1 MTEKIDKYKVQA
13 ALVRSFFDAF
23 SHGVIESQV
32 EDPKEKTTPQSV
44 KKLMLEHYEHIA
56 PAFFDTMFF
65 PLAAMNYK
73 YEDIAALACE
83 AQQRGDDMMALVR
96 TACGD
101 EAYYNAMV
109 EEYKRNFSM
118 LLAGRYLSNADH
130 LEGYVRK
137 AEDET
142 EASVDSD
149 RAIELTVRVV
159 MFAYV
164 RGLRQT
170 GEDARSDRSVHL
182 GQVHPLGENARSD
195 RSVHLRQV
203 HPLGENARSDRSVHL
218 GQVHPLRGATLFRLM
233 LDAMNILLLDEAVD
247 FADEEAADLASLFLK
262 VCKTQHNFTVMT
274 DEMDRTYSELMKE

>member
-1 MTEKIDKYKVQA
+1 M
-13 ALVRSFFDAF
+13 RSFFDAF

-32 EDPKEKTTPQSV
+32 EDRKEKTTPQSV

-73 YEDIAALACE
+73 YEDIAALARE

-118 LLAGRYLSNADH
+118 LLAGKYLSNADH

-137 AEDET
+137 AKEET

-170 GEDARSDRSVHL
+170 GEGARFDRS
-182 GQVHPLGENARSD
+182 A
-195 RSVHLRQV
+195 HLR
-203 HPLGENARSDRSVHL
+203 
-218 GQVHPLRGATLFRLM
+218 QVHPLRGATLFRLM

-247 FADEEAADLASLFLK
+247 FADAEAADLASLFLK
-262 VCKTQHNFTVMT
+262 VCQTQHNFTVMT
-274 DEMDRTYSELMKE
+274 NEMDRTYSELMKE

>member
-1 MTEKIDKYKVQA
+1 M
-13 ALVRSFFDAF
+13 RSFFDAF

-32 EDPKEKTTPQSV
+32 EDRKEKTTPQSV

-73 YEDIAALACE
+73 YEDIAALARE

-118 LLAGRYLSNADH
+118 LLAGKYLSNADH

-137 AEDET
+137 AKEET

-170 GEDARSDRSVHL
+170 GESARFDRS
-182 GQVHPLGENARSD
+182 A
-195 RSVHLRQV
+195 
-203 HPLGENARSDRSVHL
+203 HL

-233 LDAMNILLLDEAVD
+233 LDAMNVLLLDEAVD
-247 FADEEAADLASLFLK
+247 FADAEATDLASLFLK
-262 VCKTQHNFTVMT
+262 VCQTQHNFTVMT
-274 DEMDRTYSELMKE
+274 NEMDRTYSELMKE

>member
-1 MTEKIDKYKVQA
+1 M
-13 ALVRSFFDAF
+13 RSFFDAF

-32 EDPKEKTTPQSV
+32 EDRNEKTTPQSV

-56 PAFFDTMFF
+56 PAFFDIMFF

-73 YEDIAALACE
+73 YEDIAALARE

-118 LLAGRYLSNADH
+118 LLAGKYLSNADH

-137 AEDET
+137 AKEET

-170 GEDARSDRSVHL
+170 GEGARFDRS
-182 GQVHPLGENARSD
+182 A
-195 RSVHLRQV
+195 
-203 HPLGENARSDRSVHL
+203 HL

-247 FADEEAADLASLFLK
+247 FADAEATDLASLFLK
-262 VCKTQHNFTVMT
+262 VCQTQHNFTVMT
-274 DEMDRTYSELMKE
+274 NEMDRTYSELMKE

>member
-44 KKLMLEHYEHIA
+44 KKLLLEHYEHIA

-73 YEDIAALACE
+73 YEDIAALARE

-96 TACGD
+96 TACGN

-137 AEDET
+137 AEAET

-182 GQVHPLGENARSD
+182 GQVHPLGEDARSD
-195 RSVHLRQV
+195 RSVHLR
-203 HPLGENARSDRSVHL
+203 
-218 GQVHPLRGATLFRLM
+218 QVHPLRGATLFRLM

-247 FADEEAADLASLFLK
+247 FADAEAADLASLFLK
-262 VCKTQHNFTVMT
+262 VCQTQHNFTVMT

>member
-1 MTEKIDKYKVQA
+1 M
-13 ALVRSFFDAF
+13 VRSFFDAF

-32 EDPKEKTTPQSV
+32 EDRKEKTTPQSV

-56 PAFFDTMFF
+56 SAFFDTMFF

-73 YEDIAALACE
+73 YEDIAALARE

-118 LLAGRYLSNADH
+118 LLAGKYLSNADH

-137 AEDET
+137 AKEET

-170 GEDARSDRSVHL
+170 GESARFDK
-182 GQVHPLGENARSD
+182 
-195 RSVHLRQV
+195 
-203 HPLGENARSDRSVHL
+203 SVHL
-218 GQVHPLRGATLFRLM
+218 GQVHPLRGATLYRLM

-247 FADEEAADLASLFLK
+247 FADAEAADLASLFLK
-262 VCKTQHNFTVMT
+262 VCQTQHNFTVMT
-274 DEMDRTYSELMKE
+274 DEMDHTYSELMKE

>member
-1 MTEKIDKYKVQA
+1 M
-13 ALVRSFFDAF
+13 VRSFFDAF
-23 SHGVIESQV
+23 SHGVIESQM
-32 EDPKEKTTPQSV
+32 EDRNEKTTPQSV

-73 YEDIAALACE
+73 YEDIAALARE

-137 AEDET
+137 AKEET

-170 GEDARSDRSVHL
+170 GEGARF
-182 GQVHPLGENARSD
+182 
-195 RSVHLRQV
+195 
-203 HPLGENARSDRSVHL
+203 DRSVHL

-247 FADEEAADLASLFLK
+247 FADAEAADLASLFLK
-262 VCKTQHNFTVMT
+262 VCQTQHNFTVMT
-274 DEMDRTYSELMKE
+274 NEMDRTYSELMKE

>member
-1 MTEKIDKYKVQA
+1 M
-13 ALVRSFFDAF
+13 RSFFDAF

-73 YEDIAALACE
+73 YEDIAALARE
-83 AQQRGDDMMALVR
+83 AQQCGDDMMALVR
-96 TACGD
+96 TACGN

-170 GEDARSDRSVHL
+170 GEGARFDRSVHL
-182 GQVHPLGENARSD
+182 GQVHPLGED
-195 RSVHLRQV
+195 
-203 HPLGENARSDRSVHL
+203 ARSDRSVHL

-247 FADEEAADLASLFLK
+247 FADAEAADLASLFLK
-262 VCKTQHNFTVMT
+262 VCQTQHNFTVMT

>member
-1 MTEKIDKYKVQA
+1 M
-13 ALVRSFFDAF
+13 RSFFDAF

-44 KKLMLEHYEHIA
+44 KKLMLEYYEHIA

-73 YEDIAALACE
+73 YEDIAALARE

-96 TACGD
+96 TACGN

-137 AEDET
+137 AEAET

-182 GQVHPLGENARSD
+182 GQVHPL
-195 RSVHLRQV
+195 
-203 HPLGENARSDRSVHL
+203 
-218 GQVHPLRGATLFRLM
+218 RGATLFRLM

-247 FADEEAADLASLFLK
+247 FADAEAADLASLFLK
-262 VCKTQHNFTVMT
+262 VCQTQHNFTVMT

>member
-1 MTEKIDKYKVQA
+1 M
-13 ALVRSFFDAF
+13 RSFFDAF

-73 YEDIAALACE
+73 YEDIAALARE

-96 TACGD
+96 TACGND
-101 EAYYNAMV
+101 AYYNAMV

-182 GQVHPLGENARSD
+182 KQVHPLGEDARSD
-195 RSVHLRQV
+195 QSVHLR
-203 HPLGENARSDRSVHL
+203 
-218 GQVHPLRGATLFRLM
+218 QVHPLRGATLFRLM

-247 FADEEAADLASLFLK
+247 FADAEAADLASLFLK
-262 VCKTQHNFTVMT
+262 VCQTQHNFTVMT

>member
-1 MTEKIDKYKVQA
+1 M
-13 ALVRSFFDAF
+13 RSFFDAF

-32 EDPKEKTTPQSV
+32 EDRKEKTTPQSV

-56 PAFFDTMFF
+56 PAFFDIMFF

-73 YEDIAALACE
+73 YEDIAALARE

-96 TACGD
+96 TACGN

-118 LLAGRYLSNADH
+118 LLAGKYLSNADH

-137 AEDET
+137 AKEET

-170 GEDARSDRSVHL
+170 GESARFDRSVHL
-182 GQVHPLGENARSD
+182 GQVHPLGEGACSD
-195 RSVHLRQV
+195 RS
-203 HPLGENARSDRSVHL
+203 AHL

-247 FADEEAADLASLFLK
+247 FADVEEADLASLFLK
-262 VCKTQHNFTVMT
+262 VCQTQHNFTVMT
-274 DEMDRTYSELMKE
+274 NEMDRTYSELMKE

>member
-1 MTEKIDKYKVQA
+1 M
-13 ALVRSFFDAF
+13 RSFFDAF

-32 EDPKEKTTPQSV
+32 EDRKEKTTPQSV

-56 PAFFDTMFF
+56 PAFFDIMFF

-73 YEDIAALACE
+73 YEEIAALARE

-137 AEDET
+137 AEAET

-170 GEDARSDRSVHL
+170 GEGARF
-182 GQVHPLGENARSD
+182 
-195 RSVHLRQV
+195 
-203 HPLGENARSDRSVHL
+203 DRSVHL

-247 FADEEAADLASLFLK
+247 FADAEAADLASLFLK
-262 VCKTQHNFTVMT
+262 VCQTQHNFTVMT
-274 DEMDRTYSELMKE
+274 NEMDRTYSELMKE

>member
-1 MTEKIDKYKVQA
+1 M
-13 ALVRSFFDAF
+13 RSFFDAF

-32 EDPKEKTTPQSV
+32 EDRKEKTTPQSV

-73 YEDIAALACE
+73 YEDIAALARE

-137 AEDET
+137 AEAET

-170 GEDARSDRSVHL
+170 KKEGK
-182 GQVHPLGENARSD
+182 QPN
-195 RSVHLRQV
+195 Q
-203 HPLGENARSDRSVHL
+203 
-218 GQVHPLRGATLFRLM
+218 ATLFRLM

-247 FADEEAADLASLFLK
+247 FADAEASDLASLFLK
-262 VCKTQHNFTVMT
+262 VCQTQHNFTVMT

>member
-73 YEDIAALACE
+73 YEDIAALARE

-96 TACGD
+96 TACGN
-101 EAYYNAMV
+101 EAYYNALV

-137 AEDET
+137 AEAET

-182 GQVHPLGENARSD
+182 GQVHPLGEDARSD
-195 RSVHLRQV
+195 RSVHLR
-203 HPLGENARSDRSVHL
+203 
-218 GQVHPLRGATLFRLM
+218 QVHPLRGATLFRLM

-262 VCKTQHNFTVMT
+262 VCQTQHNFTVMT

>member
-1 MTEKIDKYKVQA
+1 M
-13 ALVRSFFDAF
+13 
-23 SHGVIESQV
+23 

-73 YEDIAALACE
+73 YEDIAALARE

-96 TACGD
+96 TACGND
-101 EAYYNAMV
+101 AYYNAMV

-137 AEDET
+137 AEAET

-182 GQVHPLGENARSD
+182 GQVHPL
-195 RSVHLRQV
+195 
-203 HPLGENARSDRSVHL
+203 
-218 GQVHPLRGATLFRLM
+218 RGATLFRLM

-247 FADEEAADLASLFLK
+247 FADAEAADLASLFLK
-262 VCKTQHNFTVMT
+262 VCQTQHNFTVMT

>member
-73 YEDIAALACE
+73 YEDIAALARE

-101 EAYYNAMV
+101 EAYYNAIV

-182 GQVHPLGENARSD
+182 GQVHPLGED
-195 RSVHLRQV
+195 
-203 HPLGENARSDRSVHL
+203 ARSDRSVHL

-247 FADEEAADLASLFLK
+247 FADAEAADLASLFLK
-262 VCKTQHNFTVMT
+262 VCQTQHNFTVMT

>member
-1 MTEKIDKYKVQA
+1 M
-13 ALVRSFFDAF
+13 VRSFFDAF

-32 EDPKEKTTPQSV
+32 EDRKEKTTPQSV
-44 KKLMLEHYEHIA
+44 KKLMLEYYEHIA

-73 YEDIAALACE
+73 YEDIAALARE

-118 LLAGRYLSNADH
+118 LLAGKYLSNADH

-137 AEDET
+137 AKEET

-170 GEDARSDRSVHL
+170 GESARF
-182 GQVHPLGENARSD
+182 
-195 RSVHLRQV
+195 
-203 HPLGENARSDRSVHL
+203 DRSVHL

-247 FADEEAADLASLFLK
+247 FADAEATDLASLFLK
-262 VCKTQHNFTVMT
+262 VCQTQHNFTVMT
-274 DEMDRTYSELMKE
+274 NEMDCTYSELMKE

>member
-1 MTEKIDKYKVQA
+1 M
-13 ALVRSFFDAF
+13 RSFFDAF

-32 EDPKEKTTPQSV
+32 EDRNEKTTPQSV

-56 PAFFDTMFF
+56 PAFFDIMFF

-73 YEDIAALACE
+73 YEEIAALARE

-96 TACGD
+96 TACGN

-118 LLAGRYLSNADH
+118 LLAGKYLSNADH

-137 AEDET
+137 AKEET

-170 GEDARSDRSVHL
+170 GKDARFDRS
-182 GQVHPLGENARSD
+182 A
-195 RSVHLRQV
+195 HLR
-203 HPLGENARSDRSVHL
+203 
-218 GQVHPLRGATLFRLM
+218 QVHPLRGATLFRLM
-233 LDAMNILLLDEAVD
+233 LDAMNILLLDKAVD
-247 FADEEAADLASLFLK
+247 FADAEATDLASLFLK
-262 VCKTQHNFTVMT
+262 VCQTQHNFTVMT

>member
-1 MTEKIDKYKVQA
+1 M
-13 ALVRSFFDAF
+13 RSFFDAF

-73 YEDIAALACE
+73 YEDIAALARE

-182 GQVHPLGENARSD
+182 R
-195 RSVHLRQV
+195 
-203 HPLGENARSDRSVHL
+203 
-218 GQVHPLRGATLFRLM
+218 QVHPLRGATLFRLM

-262 VCKTQHNFTVMT
+262 VCQTQHNFTVMT

>member
-1 MTEKIDKYKVQA
+1 M
-13 ALVRSFFDAF
+13 RSFFDAF

-32 EDPKEKTTPQSV
+32 EDPKKKTTPQSV

-73 YEDIAALACE
+73 YEDIAALARE

-137 AEDET
+137 AKEET

-170 GEDARSDRSVHL
+170 GDGACFDKSAHL
-182 GQVHPLGENARSD
+182 GQVHPQQEGARFD
-195 RSVHLRQV
+195 RSAHLR
-203 HPLGENARSDRSVHL
+203 
-218 GQVHPLRGATLFRLM
+218 QVHPLRGATLFRLM

-247 FADEEAADLASLFLK
+247 FADAEAADLASLFLK
-262 VCKTQHNFTVMT
+262 VCQTQHNFTVMT
-274 DEMDRTYSELMKE
+274 NEMDRTYSELMKE

>member
-1 MTEKIDKYKVQA
+1 M
-13 ALVRSFFDAF
+13 VRSFFDAF

-32 EDPKEKTTPQSV
+32 EDRKEKTTPQSV

-56 PAFFDTMFF
+56 PAFFDIMFF

-73 YEDIAALACE
+73 YEDIAALARE

-118 LLAGRYLSNADH
+118 LLAGKYLSNADH

-137 AEDET
+137 AKEET

-170 GEDARSDRSVHL
+170 GESARF
-182 GQVHPLGENARSD
+182 
-195 RSVHLRQV
+195 
-203 HPLGENARSDRSVHL
+203 DRSVHL

-247 FADEEAADLASLFLK
+247 FADAEATDLASLFLK
-262 VCKTQHNFTVMT
+262 VCQTQHNFTVMT
-274 DEMDRTYSELMKE
+274 NEMDRTYSELMKE

>member
-1 MTEKIDKYKVQA
+1 M
-13 ALVRSFFDAF
+13 RSFFDAF

-137 AEDET
+137 AEAET
-142 EASVDSD
+142 ETSVDTD

-182 GQVHPLGENARSD
+182 R
-195 RSVHLRQV
+195 
-203 HPLGENARSDRSVHL
+203 
-218 GQVHPLRGATLFRLM
+218 QVHPLRGATLFRLM
-233 LDAMNILLLDEAVD
+233 LDAMNILLLDEAVG
-247 FADEEAADLASLFLK
+247 FADAEAADLASLFLK
-262 VCKTQHNFTVMT
+262 VCQTQHNFTVMT

>member
-1 MTEKIDKYKVQA
+1 M
-13 ALVRSFFDAF
+13 RSFFDAF

-32 EDPKEKTTPQSV
+32 EDRKEKTTPQSV

-73 YEDIAALACE
+73 YEDIAALARE

-118 LLAGRYLSNADH
+118 LLAGKYLSNADH

-137 AEDET
+137 AEAET

-164 RGLRQT
+164 RGLSQT
-170 GEDARSDRSVHL
+170 GEDARFDRS
-182 GQVHPLGENARSD
+182 A
-195 RSVHLRQV
+195 HLR
-203 HPLGENARSDRSVHL
+203 
-218 GQVHPLRGATLFRLM
+218 QVHPLRGATLFRLM

-247 FADEEAADLASLFLK
+247 FADAEAADLASLFLK
-262 VCKTQHNFTVMT
+262 VCQTQHNFTVMT
-274 DEMDRTYSELMKE
+274 NEMDRTYSELMKE

>member
-1 MTEKIDKYKVQA
+1 M
-13 ALVRSFFDAF
+13 RSFFDAF

-32 EDPKEKTTPQSV
+32 EDPKEKTTPQLV

-73 YEDIAALACE
+73 YEDIAALARE

-137 AEDET
+137 AEAET

-182 GQVHPLGENARSD
+182 GQVHPL
-195 RSVHLRQV
+195 
-203 HPLGENARSDRSVHL
+203 
-218 GQVHPLRGATLFRLM
+218 RGATLFRLM

-247 FADEEAADLASLFLK
+247 FADAEAADLASLFLK
-262 VCKTQHNFTVMT
+262 VCQTQHNFTVMT

>member
-1 MTEKIDKYKVQA
+1 M
-13 ALVRSFFDAF
+13 RSFFDAF

-73 YEDIAALACE
+73 YEDIAALARE
-83 AQQRGDDMMALVR
+83 AQKRGDDMMALVR

-137 AEDET
+137 AEAET

-170 GEDARSDRSVHL
+170 KKEGK
-182 GQVHPLGENARSD
+182 QPN
-195 RSVHLRQV
+195 Q
-203 HPLGENARSDRSVHL
+203 
-218 GQVHPLRGATLFRLM
+218 ATLFRLM

-247 FADEEAADLASLFLK
+247 FADAETADLASLFLK
-262 VCKTQHNFTVMT
+262 VCQTQHNFTVMT

>member
-23 SHGVIESQV
+23 SHGVIESQM

-73 YEDIAALACE
+73 YEDIAALARE

-137 AEDET
+137 AEAET

-170 GEDARSDRSVHL
+170 GEGARFDRSVHL

-195 RSVHLRQV
+195 RSAHLI
-203 HPLGENARSDRSVHL
+203 
-218 GQVHPLRGATLFRLM
+218 QVHPLRGATLFRLM
-233 LDAMNILLLDEAVD
+233 LDAMNILLLDEVVD
-247 FADEEAADLASLFLK
+247 FADADAADLASLFLK
-262 VCKTQHNFTVMT
+262 VCQTQHNFTVMT
-274 DEMDRTYSELMKE
+274 NEMDRTYSELMKE

>member
-32 EDPKEKTTPQSV
+32 EDRKEKTTPQSV

-73 YEDIAALACE
+73 YEDIAALARE

-137 AEDET
+137 AEAET

-170 GEDARSDRSVHL
+170 KKEGK
-182 GQVHPLGENARSD
+182 QPN
-195 RSVHLRQV
+195 Q
-203 HPLGENARSDRSVHL
+203 
-218 GQVHPLRGATLFRLM
+218 ATLFRLM

-247 FADEEAADLASLFLK
+247 FADAEASDLASLFLK
-262 VCKTQHNFTVMT
+262 VCQTQHNFTVMT

>member
-1 MTEKIDKYKVQA
+1 M
-13 ALVRSFFDAF
+13 VRSFFDAF

-32 EDPKEKTTPQSV
+32 EDRNEKTTPQSV

-73 YEDIAALACE
+73 YEDIAALARE

-96 TACGD
+96 TACGN

-118 LLAGRYLSNADH
+118 LLAGKYLSNADH

-137 AEDET
+137 AKEET

-170 GEDARSDRSVHL
+170 GESARFDRS
-182 GQVHPLGENARSD
+182 A
-195 RSVHLRQV
+195 
-203 HPLGENARSDRSVHL
+203 HL

-233 LDAMNILLLDEAVD
+233 LDAMNILLLDEVVD
-247 FADEEAADLASLFLK
+247 FADAEAADLASLFLK
-262 VCKTQHNFTVMT
+262 VCHTQHNFTVMT
-274 DEMDRTYSELMKE
+274 NEMDRTYSELMKE

>member
-1 MTEKIDKYKVQA
+1 M
-13 ALVRSFFDAF
+13 RSFFDAF

-32 EDPKEKTTPQSV
+32 EDRKEKTTPQSV

-73 YEDIAALACE
+73 YEEIAALARE

-118 LLAGRYLSNADH
+118 LLAGKYLSNADH

-137 AEDET
+137 AKEET

-170 GEDARSDRSVHL
+170 GESARFDRS
-182 GQVHPLGENARSD
+182 A
-195 RSVHLRQV
+195 
-203 HPLGENARSDRSVHL
+203 HL

-247 FADEEAADLASLFLK
+247 FADAEAADLASLFLK
-262 VCKTQHNFTVMT
+262 VCQTQHNFTVMT
-274 DEMDRTYSELMKE
+274 NEMDRTYSELMKE

>member
-1 MTEKIDKYKVQA
+1 MTKKIDKYKVQA
-13 ALVRSFFDAF
+13 AFVRSFFDAF
-23 SHGVIESQV
+23 SHGVIESQM
-32 EDPKEKTTPQSV
+32 EDRNEKTTPQSV

-56 PAFFDTMFF
+56 SAFFDTMFF

-73 YEDIAALACE
+73 YEDIAALARE

-137 AEDET
+137 AEAET

-170 GEDARSDRSVHL
+170 VEGARFDRSVQL

-195 RSVHLRQV
+195 RSAHLR
-203 HPLGENARSDRSVHL
+203 
-218 GQVHPLRGATLFRLM
+218 QVHPLRGATLFRLM

-247 FADEEAADLASLFLK
+247 FADAEAADLASLFLK
-262 VCKTQHNFTVMT
+262 VCQTQHNFTVMT
-274 DEMDRTYSELMKE
+274 NEMDRTYSELMKE

>member
-1 MTEKIDKYKVQA
+1 M
-13 ALVRSFFDAF
+13 RSFFDAF

-73 YEDIAALACE
+73 YEDIAALARE

-137 AEDET
+137 AEAET

-170 GEDARSDRSVHL
+170 GESARF
-182 GQVHPLGENARSD
+182 
-195 RSVHLRQV
+195 
-203 HPLGENARSDRSVHL
+203 DRSVHL

-247 FADEEAADLASLFLK
+247 FADAEAADLASLFLK
-262 VCKTQHNFTVMT
+262 VCQTQHNFTVMT

>member
-1 MTEKIDKYKVQA
+1 M
-13 ALVRSFFDAF
+13 RSFFDAF

-32 EDPKEKTTPQSV
+32 EDRKEKTTPQSV

-56 PAFFDTMFF
+56 PAFFDIMFF

-73 YEDIAALACE
+73 NEDIAALARE

-118 LLAGRYLSNADH
+118 LLAGKYLSNADH

-137 AEDET
+137 AKEET

-170 GEDARSDRSVHL
+170 GESARFDK
-182 GQVHPLGENARSD
+182 
-195 RSVHLRQV
+195 
-203 HPLGENARSDRSVHL
+203 SVHL

-247 FADEEAADLASLFLK
+247 FADAEASDLASLFLK
-262 VCKTQHNFTVMT
+262 VCQTQHNFTVMT
-274 DEMDRTYSELMKE
+274 NEMDRTYSELMKE

>member
-1 MTEKIDKYKVQA
+1 M
-13 ALVRSFFDAF
+13 RSFFDAF

-32 EDPKEKTTPQSV
+32 EDRKEKTTPQSV

-73 YEDIAALACE
+73 YEDIAALARE

-96 TACGD
+96 TACGN

-118 LLAGRYLSNADH
+118 LLAGKYLSNADH

-137 AEDET
+137 AKEET

-170 GEDARSDRSVHL
+170 GEDARFDRS
-182 GQVHPLGENARSD
+182 A
-195 RSVHLRQV
+195 HLR
-203 HPLGENARSDRSVHL
+203 
-218 GQVHPLRGATLFRLM
+218 QVHPLRGATLFRLM

-247 FADEEAADLASLFLK
+247 FADAEAADIASLFLK
-262 VCKTQHNFTVMT
+262 VCQTQHNFTVMT

>member
-1 MTEKIDKYKVQA
+1 M
-13 ALVRSFFDAF
+13 RSFFDAF

-32 EDPKEKTTPQSV
+32 EDRKEKTTPQSV

-73 YEDIAALACE
+73 YEDIAALARE

-118 LLAGRYLSNADH
+118 LLAGKYLSNADH

-137 AEDET
+137 AKEET

-170 GEDARSDRSVHL
+170 GESARF
-182 GQVHPLGENARSD
+182 
-195 RSVHLRQV
+195 
-203 HPLGENARSDRSVHL
+203 DRSVHL

-247 FADEEAADLASLFLK
+247 FADAEAADLASLFLK
-262 VCKTQHNFTVMT
+262 VCQTQHNFTVMT

>member
-1 MTEKIDKYKVQA
+1 M
-13 ALVRSFFDAF
+13 RSFFDAF

-32 EDPKEKTTPQSV
+32 EDRKEKTTPQSV

-56 PAFFDTMFF
+56 PAFFDIMFF

-73 YEDIAALACE
+73 YEDIAALARE

-137 AEDET
+137 AEAET

-170 GEDARSDRSVHL
+170 GEGARFDRS
-182 GQVHPLGENARSD
+182 A
-195 RSVHLRQV
+195 HLRQV
-203 HPLGENARSDRSVHL
+203 HPLGEDARFDRSAHL

-247 FADEEAADLASLFLK
+247 FADAEATDLASLFLK
-262 VCKTQHNFTVMT
+262 VCQTQHNFTVMT
-274 DEMDRTYSELMKE
+274 NEMDRTYSELMKE

>member
-73 YEDIAALACE
+73 YEDIAALARE

-137 AEDET
+137 AEEET

-170 GEDARSDRSVHL
+170 KKEGK
-182 GQVHPLGENARSD
+182 QPN
-195 RSVHLRQV
+195 Q
-203 HPLGENARSDRSVHL
+203 
-218 GQVHPLRGATLFRLM
+218 ATLFRLM
-233 LDAMNILLLDEAVD
+233 LDAMNVLLLDEAVD
-247 FADEEAADLASLFLK
+247 FADAEAADLASLFLK
-262 VCKTQHNFTVMT
+262 VCQTQHNFTVMT

>member
-1 MTEKIDKYKVQA
+1 M
-13 ALVRSFFDAF
+13 RSFFDAF

-32 EDPKEKTTPQSV
+32 EDRKEKTTPQSV

-73 YEDIAALACE
+73 YEDIAALTRE

-118 LLAGRYLSNADH
+118 LLAGKYLSNADH

-137 AEDET
+137 AEEET

-170 GEDARSDRSVHL
+170 GEGARFDRS
-182 GQVHPLGENARSD
+182 A
-195 RSVHLRQV
+195 
-203 HPLGENARSDRSVHL
+203 HL
-218 GQVHPLRGATLFRLM
+218 GQVHPLRGATLYRLM

-247 FADEEAADLASLFLK
+247 FADAEAADLASLFLK
-262 VCKTQHNFTVMT
+262 VCQTQHNFTVMT
-274 DEMDRTYSELMKE
+274 NEMDRTYSELMKE

>member
-1 MTEKIDKYKVQA
+1 M
-13 ALVRSFFDAF
+13 RSFFDAF

-73 YEDIAALACE
+73 YEDIAALARE

-96 TACGD
+96 TACGND
-101 EAYYNAMV
+101 AYYNAMV

-137 AEDET
+137 AEAET

-182 GQVHPLGENARSD
+182 GQVHPLGEDARSD
-195 RSVHLRQV
+195 RSVHLK
-203 HPLGENARSDRSVHL
+203 
-218 GQVHPLRGATLFRLM
+218 QVHPLRGATLFRLM

-247 FADEEAADLASLFLK
+247 FADAEAADLASLFLK
-262 VCKTQHNFTVMT
+262 VCQTQHNFTVMT

>member
-1 MTEKIDKYKVQA
+1 M
-13 ALVRSFFDAF
+13 RSFFDAF

-32 EDPKEKTTPQSV
+32 EDRKEKTTPQSV

-73 YEDIAALACE
+73 YEDIAALARE

-118 LLAGRYLSNADH
+118 LLAGRHLSNADH
-130 LEGYVRK
+130 LEGYVRN
-137 AEDET
+137 AEET

-170 GEDARSDRSVHL
+170 GESARFDRS
-182 GQVHPLGENARSD
+182 A
-195 RSVHLRQV
+195 
-203 HPLGENARSDRSVHL
+203 HL

-233 LDAMNILLLDEAVD
+233 LDAMNILLLDKAVD
-247 FADEEAADLASLFLK
+247 FADAEAADLASLFLK
-262 VCKTQHNFTVMT
+262 VCQTQHNFTVMT

>member
-32 EDPKEKTTPQSV
+32 EDRKEKTTPQSV
-44 KKLMLEHYEHIA
+44 KKLMLEYYEHIA

-73 YEDIAALACE
+73 YEEIAALARE

-118 LLAGRYLSNADH
+118 LLAGKYLSNADH

-137 AEDET
+137 AEAET

-170 GEDARSDRSVHL
+170 GESARFERSVHL
-182 GQVHPLGENARSD
+182 GQVHPLGEGARF
-195 RSVHLRQV
+195 
-203 HPLGENARSDRSVHL
+203 DRSVHL

-247 FADEEAADLASLFLK
+247 FADAEASDLASLFLK
-262 VCKTQHNFTVMT
+262 VCQTQHNFTVMT

>member
-73 YEDIAALACE
+73 YEDIAALARE

-118 LLAGRYLSNADH
+118 LLAGRNLSNADH

-137 AEDET
+137 AEEET

-170 GEDARSDRSVHL
+170 KKDGK
-182 GQVHPLGENARSD
+182 QPN
-195 RSVHLRQV
+195 Q
-203 HPLGENARSDRSVHL
+203 
-218 GQVHPLRGATLFRLM
+218 ATLFRLM

-247 FADEEAADLASLFLK
+247 FADAEAADLASLFLK
-262 VCKTQHNFTVMT
+262 VCQTQHNFTVMT